1 MKAYEILVKVTEEG
15 KIELPDALLAS
26 LPRHQT
32 VRVIILVPE
41 PADQEAEDAAW
52 SHLAAAQF
60 LAGYGKTD
68 SIYDKA

>member
-1 MKAYEILVKVTEEG
+1 MKAYEIPVKVTGEG

-32 VRVIILVPE
+32 VPVIILVTQ
-41 PADQEAEDAAW
+41 PADQEEDAAW

-60 LAGYGKTD
+60 LAGYSKTD